1 MKRCI
6 NWFTQWVKKMR
17 HEEKIG
23 FALGAIISVVVG
35 VIWFVSIDKVPATA
49 NDYKTL
55 ENQMAAIQQNPDL
68 LFKTNCNIYIND
80 NVITVNFMN
89 DECSM
94 TVQYDQNFEVL
105 STSKA
110 DNYTFWLYA
119 LGEAVFIGFIV
130 YCIGSFLLIVA
141 VYLFEI
147 LWEFI
152 LSKFKAI
159 KSKYV

>member
-1 MKRCI
+1 MKRCF
-6 NWFTQWVKKMR
+6 NWFTQWVKKME

-23 FALGAIISVVVG
+23 FAIGALVSVIVG
-35 VIWFVSIDKVPATA
+35 ITCFVSIDKVPATA
-49 NDYKTL
+49 IDYETL
-55 ENQMAAIQQNPDL
+55 ENQMNAIQQNPDL

-80 NVITVNFMN
+80 DVITVNFMN

-119 LGEAVFIGFIV
+119 LGIAVLAGVCVCSVVF
-130 YCIGSFLLIVA
+130 FLLTIL
-141 VYLFEI
+141 VYFFET
-147 LWEFI
+147 LWKFI
-152 LSKFKAI
+152 LFKFNVI

>member
-1 MKRCI
+1 MKRCF
-6 NWFTQWVKKMR
+6 NWFTQWVKKMG

-23 FALGAIISVVVG
+23 FAIGALVSVVVG
-35 VIWFVSIDKVPATA
+35 ITCFVSIDKVPATA
-49 NDYKTL
+49 IDYETL
-55 ENQMAAIQQNPDL
+55 ENQMNAIQQNPDV

-80 NVITVNFMN
+80 DVITVNFMN

-119 LGEAVFIGFIV
+119 LGIAVLAGVCV
-130 YCIGSFLLIVA
+130 YGVIFFLLTIL
-141 VYLFEI
+141 VYFFETLWKSFKI
-147 LWEFI
+147 LCNQ
-152 LSKFKAI
+152 
-159 KSKYV
+159 V